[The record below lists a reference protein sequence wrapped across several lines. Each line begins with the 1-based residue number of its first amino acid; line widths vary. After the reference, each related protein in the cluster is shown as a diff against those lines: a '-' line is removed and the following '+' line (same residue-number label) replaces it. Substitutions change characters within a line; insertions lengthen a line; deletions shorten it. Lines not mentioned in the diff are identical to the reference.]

1 MLTDLGEAEL
11 AEYESVQTA
20 PDDFDEFWSSTLAE
34 SRAAGAGAGRE
45 VVLERVPTGLETVD
59 VYDVTF
65 PGFGGQGIKAWLRV
79 PAGAEGPLPAV
90 VQYVGYG
97 GGRGRAWENL
107 FWASAGFAHLHMD
120 TRGQGSTWSVGATGD
135 PDGSTGPQIP
145 GVMTRGIEN
154 RDGYYYRRL
163 ITDAVLAVDAART
176 LPQVDPER
184 IGVVG
189 GSQGGGLA
197 LAVAALAEGV
207 TAGAFTTPFLCDY
220 PRAIRITDAHPYKEI
235 AQYLAVHRD
244 RLGEVMETLRYFDG
258 VNFARRAHVPAWF
271 SAAMMDPITPPSTIA
286 GAHKAYAGDSALHL
300 WPFNGHEAGGP
311 DEDALVLAFLA
322 SHLRG

>member
-11 AEYESVQTA
+11 AEYRSVQTM
-20 PDDFDEFWSSTLAE
+20 PDDFDDFWSSTLAE
-34 SRAAGAGAGRE
+34 SRSAGGD
-45 VVLERVPTGLETVD
+45 VVLVPVETGLSTVE
-59 VYDVTF
+59 VFDVTF
-65 PGFGGQGIKAWLRV
+65 PGYGGQGIRGWLRV
-79 PAGAEGPLPAV
+79 PANAEGPLPAV

-107 FWASAGFAHLHMD
+107 FWASAGFAHLQMD
-120 TRGQGSTWSVGATGD
+120 TRGQGATWSAGATGD

-145 GVMTRGIEN
+145 GVMTRGIES
-154 RDGYYYRRL
+154 REGYYYRRL
-163 ITDAVLAVDAART
+163 ITDAVRAVDAART
-176 LPQVDPER
+176 LPQVDADR

-197 LAVAALAEGV
+197 LAAAALADGV
-207 TAGAFTTPFLCDY
+207 RAAAFITPFLCDF

-235 AQYLAVHRD
+235 AQYLAVNRD
-244 RLGEVMETLRYFDG
+244 RLTEAMQTLRYVDG
-258 VNFARRAHVPAWF
+258 VNFARRSSVPAWF

-286 GAHKAYAGDSALHL
+286 GAHHEYLGDSSLHL

>member
-11 AEYESVQTA
+11 AGYRSVQIA
-20 PDDFDEFWSSTLAE
+20 PDDFDEFWRSTLAE
-34 SRAAGAGAGRE
+34 ARAAGAGSE
-45 VVLERVPTGLETVD
+45 VRLERVETGLETVD
-59 VYDVTF
+59 VFDVTF
-65 PGFGGQGIKAWLRV
+65 PGFGGQSIRGWLRL
-79 PAGAEGPLPAV
+79 PANAAGPLPAV

-107 FWASAGFAHLHMD
+107 FWASAGFAHLQMD
-120 TRGQGSTWSVGATGD
+120 TRGQGATWSAGATGD

-163 ITDAVLAVDAART
+163 ITDAVRAVDAARSMAA
-176 LPQVDPER
+176 VDPER
-184 IGVVG
+184 VAVLG

-197 LAVAALAEGV
+197 LAVAALVPDIRA
-207 TAGAFTTPFLCDY
+207 AACITPFLCDF
-220 PRAIRITDAHPYKEI
+220 PRAIRITDAQPYREI
-235 AQYLAVHRD
+235 GQYLAVNRD
-244 RLGEVMETLRYFDG
+244 RLAEVMTTLSYVDG
-258 VNFARRAHVPAWF
+258 VNFARRASAPAWF

-286 GAHKAYAGDSALHL
+286 GAQHEYAGESTLHL
-300 WPFNGHEAGGP
+300 WPFNGHEGGGP